1 LFCLFLHCLWFV
13 GRAAETHWE
22 NALFNTSK
30 RKRQERKRMKGENT
44 SEGREEKKREREDRE
59 AEHLQVGKRNT
70 NIA

>member
-1 LFCLFLHCLWFV
+1 
-13 GRAAETHWE
+13 
-22 NALFNTSK
+22 
-30 RKRQERKRMKGENT
+30 MKGENT